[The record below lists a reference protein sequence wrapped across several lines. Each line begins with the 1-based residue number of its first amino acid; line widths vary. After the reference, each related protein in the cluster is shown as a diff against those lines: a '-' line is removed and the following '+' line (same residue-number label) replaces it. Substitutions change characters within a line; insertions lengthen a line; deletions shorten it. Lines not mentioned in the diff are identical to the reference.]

1 MYQNDDKGPKE
12 RTWVAAARTFLVEVG
27 REMKDISWPDWREV
41 RSTAVIVVIVVVVIA
56 AYVYGVN
63 QICIRVID
71 HMLLRHQ

>member
-1 MYQNDDKGPKE
+1 LYQNNDKGPKE

-56 AYVYGVN
+56 AYVYG
-63 QICIRVID
+63 QPDLHPRD
-71 HMLLRHQ
+71 RHMLLRHQ